1 MGHSTAPFLRSR
13 RCLQS
18 ECPDHVRWVATA
30 AAPPDSEASLQV
42 TFDGQHGLLG
52 CSTERL
58 MKTMW
63 ASIHLLRQRGGTKKE
78 MQAVLGRWI
87 FVLQF
92 RRAAMGI
99 LPRSW
104 EAVERCWRRP
114 ELTNALLAKGSTNA
128 DVPGAFATDG
138 LATAQHLLI
147 LRRQYP
153 C

>member
-1 MGHSTAPFLRSR
+1 M
-13 RCLQS
+13 
-18 ECPDHVRWVATA
+18 
-30 AAPPDSEASLQV
+30 

-99 LPRSW
+99 L
-104 EAVERCWRRP
+104 
-114 ELTNALLAKGSTNA
+114 
-128 DVPGAFATDG
+128 
-138 LATAQHLLI
+138 H
-147 LRRQYP
+147 
-153 C
+153 